1 MMKKPY
7 ITIREDNSLRPYQK
21 DAKKNIYC
29 AWSEVDDVMFQ
40 MPTGTGKTR
49 LFTSIIRDINLE
61 SIEKKEAVKVL
72 IIAHRSEL
80 IDQIDKS
87 LETYH
92 VPHNVYRGPK
102 KKREINKPVI
112 VSSIQTITH
121 AANID
126 DAEKLMNKVKYII
139 IDEAHHSMADS
150 YKRLWKMFPYSKKLG
165 VTATPWRMNHSG
177 FSSIF
182 QKLVLSQPVKK
193 FIEQGWLSPYSYYSL
208 KVDSDI
214 QKSIDSINEF
224 DVWGDYKESAL
235 EQTMDVGHIRAQL
248 LDSYKKLAEGKKG
261 IIYSINKAHSKHI
274 CAMYKEA
281 GLRIVDIDDSTPAA
295 ERTKYVSDFKK
306 GKIDVIVNVNIFS
319 EGFDCPDI
327 EFIQLARPTRS
338 LSMYIQQVGR
348 GLRKIKGK
356 SNCIILDNVGMYG
369 RFGLPDANRHWQAH
383 FNGQMIDESPKEERL
398 GSEVSHY
405 NEPDLSEG
413 TEDMILIQQ
422 IDIPQ
427 TDIEEVQVEIE
438 NDPIPEDPFML
449 EYVIQGQLLQGV
461 DSHELFDMWYDNA
474 GVHLTKITKKG
485 SKYYISEACTV
496 NVQTEEK
503 SFTLLPKKEKNPILD
518 KYVAMFKSLHTAKI
532 NGKRTPHK
540 ALLLLSII
548 DLVEDGH
555 IDSPRFN
562 LSQSLVDRFK
572 NLAEQYGIA
581 KGGRY
586 PLIGMP
592 YFHMTTEKFWTLKD
606 AEAAKSSSS
615 TNYSP
620 NALNI
625 RFEYAEI
632 DEDLFLLMQSPSSRK
647 IIKETLIVEYL
658 SF

>member
-1 MMKKPY
+1 MKRPY

-29 AWSEVDDVMFQ
+29 AWSEVNDVMFQ

-87 LETYH
+87 LDTYH

-102 KKREINKPVI
+102 KKRETNKPVI

-121 AANID
+121 AANVD
-126 DAEKLMNKVKYII
+126 DAERLMNKVKYII

-150 YKRLWKMFPYSKKLG
+150 YKKLWKMFPYSKKLG

-177 FSSIF
+177 FRSIF

-214 QKSIDSINEF
+214 QRCIDSIDEF

-248 LDSYKKLAEGKKG
+248 LDSYKRLADGKKG

-295 ERTKYVSDFKK
+295 ERTKYVSDFKQ

-348 GLRKIKGK
+348 GLRKVKGK

-383 FNGQMIDESPKEERL
+383 FNGQLVEESPKEEGL
-398 GSEVSHY
+398 GSGMSHY

-427 TDIEEVQVEIE
+427 TDVEEVPVEVE
-438 NDPIPEDPFML
+438 EDSIPEEPFIL

-461 DSHELFDMWYDNA
+461 ESDELFDMWYDNA
-474 GVHLTKITKKG
+474 GVHLTKIIKRG
-485 SKYYISEACTV
+485 NKYYIKGENLSAK
-496 NVQTEEK
+496 VQTDEK
-503 SFTLLPKKEKNPILD
+503 SFTLIPKNEKNPILD
-518 KYVAMFKSLHTAKI
+518 KYVSLLKSLHTAKI
-532 NGKRTPHK
+532 KGKRTPHK
-540 ALLLLSII
+540 ALLILSII
-548 DLVEDGH
+548 DLVENGH
-555 IDSPRFN
+555 ISSPRFN
-562 LSQSLVDRFK
+562 LSQTLIDKFNS
-572 NLAEQYGIA
+572 LAEHYGMA
-581 KGGRY
+581 KDGKY

-592 YFHMTTEKFWTLKD
+592 YFHMKTEKFWTLKD
-606 AEAAKSSSS
+606 AEDAKSGST

-620 NALNI
+620 SALNK

-632 DEDLFLLMQSPSSRK
+632 DEDLFLLMQSPTTRNTMK
-647 IIKETLIVEYL
+647 KTLIDEYL
-658 SF
+658 ST